1 MRDRLNEAIQ
11 TIQDRRHKARRYGL
25 VMAVLAL
32 LTLLCVSWRLHQVGI
47 SMTADDEL
55 YHCGYEAHEHTEE
68 CYTDTLVCGYEE
80 GELENPVD
88 PEPEAEPEPEGP
100 MYEEHHHTDAC
111 YEEHEELICDQE
123 EHVHEDY
130 CYDAETG
137 DLIDTQ
143 EEHEHDDSCY
153 ETVRELV
160 CGYEEGELIPVEENT
175 AEPED
180 TADPEPAE
188 EPVYHHHTEACYEKE
203 LTCTIPEHEHT
214 AACLADRDADVE
226 DDSDWEQFVQPETSS
241 WNEALV
247 QVAKDQLGYT
257 ESLHNFELAADGET
271 ERHYTRYGT
280 WYGNPYGAWDVMF
293 AAFCQ
298 HYAGIPDAVI
308 PQRAGL
314 YALRTDL
321 AKGNP
326 DCLLDGGAKA
336 APGDLVTY
344 NNREGEETI
353 GIVTEAD
360 ETALTVISGAVDGA
374 VAEVQI
380 TRADVTNTISVTMAY
395 RRYTG
400 ASDADEDADAESPWM
415 TLESDEQSA
424 FEVRGTVDTQI
435 DKNTAY
441 DLADIGNL
449 TVKIKVRDGDNQ
461 PWRDRKDGE
470 QLTDGQAIRFDL
482 DFKAPAGILKD
493 QTGKPT
499 RILYYQ
505 LPEGLAS
512 DPDMSYIK
520 NTHTDVVIGT
530 LDVDANGFM
539 VIRLK
544 DDVNLDADFEA
555 NLYVQAEIKMKDGVH
570 EEEIKFPGTGT
581 TVTVYSKRDL
591 TVEKEGSEKIKYDEK
606 GPYLEFTVTASSVNG
621 TADKTIDIWDQ
632 ITAIGDKDSML
643 GSYDDFKL
651 VGPDGNEINLG
662 TKLTKSDDGKSFLIE
677 GLPALPKNS
686 SYTLT
691 YKYRLDGTK
700 HPNGKFG
707 NTAKAQYGG
716 QKEPSE
722 DNWEKDYSA
731 IVTKTS
737 GFGIEDLK
745 FRRVYWEI
753 TVENPDGNNL
763 GGYVLTDTV
772 RTPGA
777 AIKGNVTIK
786 PQTNTDTIVADGQT
800 GFTYEFPEGSTSKKY
815 TFAYY
820 TNIVTG
826 SDPTRLNI
834 QNDVDL
840 KKGDTVIDKTTGS
853 ATQGGATAYTLKKKA
868 WDKIQEQNDGS
879 GMMSWNITVKTSP
892 TSNAA
897 HFTATDTFQLPTAD
911 KYTTTA
917 DHYALKGDL
926 ENRLKAGMVVF
937 TPDGPKYGDS
947 YGNIFDA
954 DGTVK
959 NAAYAGLKVE
969 FHFYSSADASDAAEV
984 MDANGK
990 VRRFTITLDWSDA
1003 KNKHNAGLY
1012 ITQIN
1017 VNDYRSY
1024 VDDLSKLTQD
1034 VKWTIPNLLTCD
1046 TGVNS
1051 GDQYEYKKETPTE
1064 KQMEL
1069 KKLVTAEEDATDF
1082 KEELSS
1088 SIEYKEDGTT
1098 FWYELW
1104 IKNPSKSFSIEDILP
1119 GGLEY
1124 TGTYRVGVNKAKGNG
1139 TKDLTAF
1146 AGSDLTGAGYLTI
1159 QQDKVGERQRLTFTL
1174 NNLDKVTVKDG
1185 SGVAVLFQVKVNDS
1199 DYWNDITNEQ
1209 SKEYRNTATGS
1220 WDKKNTDT
1228 VDVTVERKN
1237 FYTDKVGEPDKDD
1250 KTRVN
1255 YTVTINTGGRNLLNK
1270 TGLLTV
1276 KDSFTVPAKVTA
1288 AVDPDSIK
1296 LYAKGEDVTD
1306 TDLKTLLVPREGT
1319 VDSSGKTTYT
1329 IQASVPD
1336 GQEYQLKYT
1345 YVITADDSMSGSTL
1359 NLVNSV
1365 ELAGHVAKT
1374 DQMNYGVSSSG
1385 GTGIS
1390 ESDFD
1395 ILKLLKVEQN
1405 RENKMLKDAKFTL
1418 FQYENG
1424 TWTSVNDHVET
1435 DAAGTFVFATK
1446 VKAGCQQ
1453 EVSYNTLYK
1462 LVETEAPSGYEKT
1475 DKAHYFILM
1484 PNDVTDTAAAY
1495 KKATNTDGLV
1505 DEMTQDDK
1513 DSIFYGQ
1520 HGPTKTLQIDN
1531 AAQKLWVTKAWVDE
1545 KGFTIRG
1552 SNLPAVTVQLYR
1564 YRDNETTAQ
1573 KVAVGEPVT
1582 LSDTEGWTHEFT
1594 GLETGYCYYV
1604 EELYVPNG
1612 YTVAYSK
1619 QEGLVS
1625 GDRVTITNHKKA
1637 TELTVE
1643 KVWQDENGADLEEA
1657 DLASLQ
1663 AVVKLYSYAKGTEK
1677 PQTPAGIPVE
1687 TATLN
1692 AENGW
1697 VYTFQRL
1704 DPDKLY
1710 YVVEEP
1716 VSGFEVTYQNN
1727 EGVLPGE
1734 TIILT
1739 NTRKASAGYELPSTG
1754 GTGTKRNTAGGFLL
1768 MGAALVCGVIFRR
1781 RRERRGG

>member
-11 TIQDRRHKARRYGL
+11 TIRDRRHKARRYGL

-88 PEPEAEPEPEGP
+88 PEPEAEPEPEEP
-100 MYEEHHHTDAC
+100 MYEEHHHTDDC

-175 AEPED
+175 AEPEEPV
-180 TADPEPAE
+180 DPEPAE

-241 WNEALV
+241 WNEALI

-344 NNREGEETI
+344 DNSEGEETI

-380 TRADVTNTISVTMAY
+380 TRAGVTNTISVTLAY
-395 RRYTG
+395 KQYTG
-400 ASDADEDADAESPWM
+400 ASDVDEDADAESPWM
-415 TLESDEQSA
+415 TLESDERSA

-470 QLTDGQAIRFDL
+470 KLTDGQAVRFDL
-482 DFKAPAGILKD
+482 DFTAPGGTLKD
-493 QTGKPT
+493 QNGKLT

-539 VIRLK
+539 VIRLN

-555 NLYVQAEIKMKDGVH
+555 NLYVQAEIKMRDGIH
-570 EEEIKFPGTGT
+570 EEVIQFPGTGT

-591 TVEKEGSEKIKYDEK
+591 TVTKEGSEKIKYDEK

-621 TADKTIDIWDQ
+621 TADKTIDIWDA
-632 ITAIGDKDSML
+632 ITATGSNGSML

-651 VGPDGNEINLG
+651 VGPDGTEIALNDYL
-662 TKLTKSDDGKSFLIE
+662 KEKKDQSFLIE

-707 NTAKAQYGG
+707 NTAQAQYNG

-772 RTPGA
+772 RTQGA
-777 AIKGNVTIK
+777 TIKGDVTISPK
-786 PQTNTDTIVADGQT
+786 IGTGSIAANGLT
-800 GFTYEFPEGSTSKKY
+800 GFTYKFPEGSTSKKY
-815 TFAYY
+815 TFTYY

-826 SDPTRLNI
+826 SDPTKLNI

-853 ATQGGATAYTLKKKA
+853 ATQGGAVAGTLKRKA
-868 WDKIQEQNDGS
+868 WGEIREQTDGS

-897 HFTATDTFQLPTAD
+897 HFTATDTFQPPTAD
-911 KYTTTA
+911 KQTTDA

-937 TPDGPKYGDS
+937 TPNGSNWYND
-947 YGNIFDA
+947 IFNT

-959 NAAYAGLKVE
+959 IAAYAGLKAE
-969 FHFYSSADASDAAEV
+969 FHFYSSADASDATEV
-984 MDANGK
+984 TDANGK
-990 VRRFTITLDWSDA
+990 VRRFTITLDWSEA
-1003 KNKHNAGLY
+1003 KNQNNADLY

-1017 VNDYRSY
+1017 VNDYKSY

-1051 GDQYEYKKETPTE
+1051 GDQYEYKKETPAE

-1069 KKLVTAEEDATDF
+1069 KKLVTAEEDATSF
-1082 KEELSS
+1082 KDKLSS

-1104 IKNPSKSFSIEDILP
+1104 IRNPSKSFSIEDILP
-1119 GGLEY
+1119 SGLEY
-1124 TGTYRVGVNKAKGNG
+1124 TGRYSVGVNKAKGNG
-1139 TKDLTAF
+1139 TKDLSAF
-1146 AGSDLTGAGYLTI
+1146 AGNDLSGAGYLTI
-1159 QQDKVGERQRLTFTL
+1159 QKEMVGERQRLTFTL
-1174 NNLDKVTVKDG
+1174 NNLDIKDG
-1185 SGVAVLFQVKVNDS
+1185 SGIAVLFQVKVNDS

-1209 SKEYRNTATGS
+1209 NKTYSNTATGS

-1228 VDVTVERKN
+1228 VEATVERKN
-1237 FYTDKVGEPDKDD
+1237 FYMDKVGEPDKDD

-1255 YTVTINTGGRNLLNK
+1255 YTVTINKGGRNLLNK

-1276 KDSFTVPAKVTA
+1276 KDSFTVPEKVTA

-1296 LYAKGEDVTD
+1296 LVANGVDVTD

-1336 GQEYQLKYT
+1336 GREYQLAYT

-1359 NLVNSV
+1359 TLVNSV

-1374 DQMNYGVSSSG
+1374 DQMDYGVSSSG
-1385 GTGIS
+1385 GTGTS
-1390 ESDFD
+1390 ESNFD

-1405 RENKMLKDAKFTL
+1405 RENKVLKDAKFTL
-1418 FQYENG
+1418 SKYENG
-1424 TWTSVNDHVET
+1424 TWTSVNENVET
-1435 DAAGTFVFATK
+1435 GATGTFVFATK
-1446 VKAGCQQ
+1446 AKSGCQQ
-1453 EVSYNTLYK
+1453 VVNYNTLYK

-1475 DKAHYFILM
+1475 DKAYYFILM
-1484 PNDVTDTAAAY
+1484 PINETDTAAAY
-1495 KKATNTDGLV
+1495 QAATGDTGLV
-1505 DEMTQDDK
+1505 GNMTQDEK

-1520 HGPTKTLQIDN
+1520 HGPTKTLQVDN

-1552 SNLPAVTVQLYR
+1552 STLPPVTVQLYR
-1564 YRDNETTAQ
+1564 YRADDTPAQ
-1573 KVAVGEPVT
+1573 KKEVGEPVT
-1582 LSDTEGWTHEFT
+1582 LSDAEGWTHEFT
-1594 GLETGYCYYV
+1594 GLETGYCYFV
-1604 EELYVPNG
+1604 EELDVPKG
-1612 YTVAYSK
+1612 YTVTYSK

-1625 GDRVTITNHKKA
+1625 GDRVTITNHKKS
-1637 TELTVE
+1637 TDLTVE
-1643 KVWQDENGADLEEA
+1643 KLWRDENGKDLEGADLTG
-1657 DLASLQ
+1657 LQ
-1663 AVVKLYSYAKGTEK
+1663 AVVKLYSYEKGTEK
-1677 PQTPAGIPVE
+1677 PQTPAGSPVQ
-1687 TATLN
+1687 TATLD

-1697 VYTFQRL
+1697 VYMFTGL
-1704 DPDKLY
+1704 DPDMLY

-1734 TIILT
+1734 TITLT
-1739 NTRKASAGYELPSTG
+1739 NTRKINAGYELPSTG

-1768 MGAALVCGVIFRR
+1768 MGAALVCGVILRR

>member
-11 TIQDRRHKARRYGL
+11 TIRDRRHKARRYGL

-68 CYTDTLVCGYEE
+68 CYTDVLVCGYEE

-88 PEPEAEPEPEGP
+88 PEPAAEPEPKEP
-100 MYEEHHHTDAC
+100 AYEVHHHTDAC
-111 YEEHEELICDQE
+111 YEEREELVCGKE
-123 EHVHEDY
+123 EHVHEEY

-175 AEPED
+175 AEPEEPV
-180 TADPEPAE
+180 DPEPAE

-321 AKGNP
+321 AKVNP

-344 NNREGEETI
+344 DNSEGEETI

-380 TRADVTNTISVTMAY
+380 TRADVTNTISVTLAY

-400 ASDADEDADAESPWM
+400 ASDEGADADAETPWR
-415 TLESDEQSA
+415 TLESDERSA
-424 FEVRGTVDTQI
+424 FEVRAAVDTQI

-441 DLADIGNL
+441 DLTNMKDEGGGL

-470 QLTDGQAIRFDL
+470 QLTDGQTIRFDL
-482 DFKAPAGILKD
+482 DFKAPAGTLKD
-493 QTGKPT
+493 QNGKPT

-539 VIRLK
+539 VIRLN

-555 NLYVQAEIKMKDGVH
+555 KLYVQAEIKMKDGVH
-570 EEEIKFPGTGT
+570 EEEIRFPGTST

-591 TVEKEGSEKIKYDEK
+591 TVTKEGSEKIKYDEK

-621 TADKTIDIWDQ
+621 TADKTIDIWDA
-632 ITAIGDKDSML
+632 ITATGSNGSML

-651 VGPDGNEINLG
+651 VGPDGTEIALNDYL
-662 TKLTKSDDGKSFLIE
+662 KEKKDQSFLIE

-772 RTPGA
+772 RTQGA
-777 AIKGNVTIK
+777 TIKGDVTISPK
-786 PQTNTDTIVADGQT
+786 IGTGSIAANGLT
-800 GFTYEFPEGSTSKKY
+800 GFTYKFPEGSTSKKY
-815 TFAYY
+815 TFTYY

-826 SDPTRLNI
+826 SDPTKLNI

-853 ATQGGATAYTLKKKA
+853 ATQGGASADTVKSKSQKEIL
-868 WDKIQEQNDGS
+868 EQDNGL
-879 GMMSWNITVKTSP
+879 GEMGWNITVKTSP

-897 HFTATDTFQLPTAD
+897 SFTATDTFQLPTAD
-911 KYTTTA
+911 KNKTDA
-917 DHYALKGDL
+917 DHYALKGEL
-926 ENRLKAGMVVF
+926 ETQLKAGMVVF
-937 TPDGPKYGDS
+937 TPNGPKEGTKYDA
-947 YGNIFDA
+947 IFST

-959 NAAYAGLKVE
+959 NAAYAGLKAE
-969 FHFYSSADASDAAEV
+969 FHFYSSTDASDADEV
-984 MDANGK
+984 TEDNGK
-990 VRRFTITLDWSDA
+990 VRRFTITLDWSGA
-1003 KNKHNAGLY
+1003 ENGLY

-1017 VNDYRSY
+1017 VNDYKSY

-1034 VKWTIPNLLTCD
+1034 VKWKITNRLTYNKNAD
-1046 TGVNS
+1046 AT
-1051 GDQYEYKKETPTE
+1051 YEYKKETPAE

-1082 KEELSS
+1082 KETLSS

-1119 GGLEY
+1119 SGLKY
-1124 TGTYRVGVNKAKGNG
+1124 TGAYRVGVNKAKGNG

-1146 AGSDLTGAGYLTI
+1146 VGDDRSGAGYLTI
-1159 QQDKVGERQRLTFTL
+1159 QQDMVGECQRLTFTL
-1174 NNLDKVTVKDG
+1174 KNLDTVTVKDG
-1185 SGVAVLFQVKVNDS
+1185 SGIAVLFQVQVNDS

-1209 SKEYRNTATGS
+1209 NKTYSNTATGS
-1220 WDKKNTDT
+1220 WDQKNTDT
-1228 VDVTVERKN
+1228 VEATVERKN
-1237 FYTDKVGEPDKDD
+1237 FYMDKVGEPDKDD

-1255 YTVTINTGGRNLLNK
+1255 YTVTINKGGRNLLNK

-1276 KDSFTVPAKVTA
+1276 KDSFTVPEKVTA

-1296 LYAKGEDVTD
+1296 LYANGVDVTD
-1306 TDLKTLLVPREGT
+1306 NDLKTLLVPREGT

-1345 YVITADDSMSGSTL
+1345 YVITADNSMSSMKLT
-1359 NLVNSV
+1359 LVNSV

-1385 GTGIS
+1385 GTGTS

-1405 RENKMLKDAKFTL
+1405 RENKVLAGAKFTL
-1418 FQYENG
+1418 FQYEHG
-1424 TWTSVNDHVET
+1424 AWTSVNENVET
-1435 DAAGTFVFATK
+1435 GADGTFVFATK
-1446 VKAGCQQ
+1446 EKGGYQQ
-1453 EVSYNTLYK
+1453 VVSYNTLYK
-1462 LVETEAPSGYEKT
+1462 LVETKAPSGYEKT
-1475 DKAHYFILM
+1475 AKAYYFILM
-1484 PNDVTDTAAAY
+1484 PINETDTAAAY
-1495 KKATNTDGLV
+1495 RAATGGTGLV
-1505 DEMTQDDK
+1505 GDMTQDEK

-1552 SNLPAVTVQLYR
+1552 STLPPVTVQLYQ
-1564 YRDNETTAQ
+1564 YSASGTPAD
-1573 KVAVGEPVT
+1573 KVLVESAT
-1582 LSDTEGWTHEFT
+1582 LSTDNGWTYEFT
-1594 GLETGYCYYV
+1594 GLKTGYCYYV

-1637 TELTVE
+1637 TELRVE

-1663 AVVKLYSYAKGTEK
+1663 AVVKLYSYKPGEQK
-1677 PQTPAGIPVE
+1677 PQTPAGSPVR
-1687 TATLN
+1687 TAMLN

-1697 VYTFQRL
+1697 VCTFKDL

-1727 EGVLPGE
+1727 AGVLPGS
-1734 TIILT
+1734 TIALI
-1739 NTRKASAGYELPSTG
+1739 NTRKINAGYELPSTG

-1768 MGAALVCGVIFRR
+1768 MGAALVCGVILRR

>member
-11 TIQDRRHKARRYGL
+11 TIRDRRHKARRYGL

-68 CYTDTLVCGYEE
+68 CYTDVLVCGYEE
-80 GELENPVD
+80 GELENLVD
-88 PEPEAEPEPEGP
+88 PEPEAEPEPEEP
-100 MYEEHHHTDAC
+100 LYEEHHHTDDC
-111 YEEHEELICDQE
+111 YEEHEELVCDQE

-143 EEHEHDDSCY
+143 EEHEHDESCY

-160 CGYEEGELIPVEENT
+160 CGYEEGELIPVEESN

-321 AKGNP
+321 GKGNP

-380 TRADVTNTISVTMAY
+380 TRADVTNTISVTLAY
-395 RRYTG
+395 KRYTG
-400 ASDADEDADAESPWM
+400 ASDADEDAESPWM
-415 TLESDEQSA
+415 TLESDEQAA
-424 FEVRGTVDTQI
+424 FEVRAAADTNI
-435 DKNTAY
+435 DRNTAY
-441 DLADIGNL
+441 DLSGIGNL
-449 TVKIKVRDGDNQ
+449 TVNIKVRDGENQ

-470 QLTDGQAIRFDL
+470 QLTDGQTIRFDL
-482 DFKAPAGILKD
+482 DFTAPGGTLKD
-493 QTGKPT
+493 QNGNLT

-505 LPEGLAS
+505 LPERLAS
-512 DPDMSYIK
+512 KPDTSAIRR
-520 NTHTDVVIGT
+520 TDTDEVIGT
-530 LDVDANGFM
+530 LDVDENGFM

-544 DDVNLDADFEA
+544 EDVNLDAEFKA
-555 NLYVQAEIKMKDGVH
+555 NLYVQANIKMNDGEH
-570 EEEIKFPGTGT
+570 EEKIQFPGTGT

-591 TVEKEGSEKIKYDEK
+591 TVTKEGSDKIKYDEK

-621 TADKTIDIWDQ
+621 TADKTIDIWDA
-632 ITAIGDKDSML
+632 ITATGSNGSML

-651 VGPDGNEINLG
+651 VGPDGTEIDLG
-662 TKLTKSDDGKSFLIE
+662 TKLTKSADGKNFSIQ
-677 GLPALPKNS
+677 GLTALPKNS
-686 SYTLT
+686 NYTLT

-707 NTAKAQYGG
+707 NTAKAQYNG
-716 QKEPSE
+716 QEKPSE
-722 DNWEKDYSA
+722 DEWEKDYSA

-753 TVENPDGNNL
+753 TVENPDGNDL
-763 GGYVLTDTV
+763 SKLGYVLTDTMV

-777 AIKGNVTIK
+777 TIKGNVNIK
-786 PQTNTDTIVADGQT
+786 PKTNTDTIEADGQT
-800 GFTYEFPEGSTSKKY
+800 GFTYKFPEGSTAKKY
-815 TFAYY
+815 TFTYY

-826 SDPTRLNI
+826 SISTQLDI

-853 ATQGGATAYTLKKKA
+853 ATQGGAAAGTLKRKA
-868 WDKIQEQNDGS
+868 WKKIQEQTDGS

-917 DHYALKGDL
+917 DHYALKGEL
-926 ENRLKAGMVVF
+926 EKQLKAGMVVF
-937 TPDGPKYGDS
+937 TPDGPQYGDS
-947 YGNIFDA
+947 YDNIFNA
-954 DGTVK
+954 NGTVK
-959 NAAYAGLKVE
+959 NDAYAGLKVE
-969 FHFYSSADASDAAEV
+969 FHFYSSADASDATEV
-984 MDANGK
+984 TDANGK

-1003 KNKHNAGLY
+1003 KNQHNAGLY

-1024 VDDLSKLTQD
+1024 VDDLSKLAED
-1034 VKWTIPNLLTCD
+1034 IKWTIPNLLTCD

-1069 KKLVTAEEDATDF
+1069 QKLVTAEEDATDF
-1082 KEELSS
+1082 EDKLSS

-1119 GGLEY
+1119 SGLEY
-1124 TGTYRVGVNKAKGNG
+1124 TGTYCVGVNSGKGNG
-1139 TKDLTAF
+1139 TYKLTAF
-1146 AGSDLTGAGYLTI
+1146 AGKDFTGAGYLTI
-1159 QQDKVGERQRLTFTL
+1159 QQDMVGERQRLTFTL
-1174 NNLDKVTVKDG
+1174 NNLDTVTVKDG
-1185 SGVAVLFQVKVNDS
+1185 SGIAVLFQVKVNDS

-1209 SKEYRNTATGS
+1209 NKEYRNTATGS
-1220 WDKKNTDT
+1220 WGKKNTDT

-1237 FYTDKVGEPDKDD
+1237 FYMDKVGEPDTENKS
-1250 KTRVN
+1250 RVN

-1276 KDSFTVPAKVTA
+1276 KDSFTVPKDVTA

-1296 LYAKGEDVTD
+1296 LVANGVDVTD
-1306 TDLKTLLVPREGT
+1306 TDLQGLLAPREGT

-1345 YVITADDSMSGSTL
+1345 YVITADDRLSGSKL

-1374 DQMNYGVSSSG
+1374 DHTDFNLPFSG
-1385 GTGIS
+1385 GTGTS
-1390 ESDFD
+1390 EIDFD

-1405 RENKMLKDAKFTL
+1405 RENKVLKGAKFTL
-1418 FQYENG
+1418 SQYKNG
-1424 TWTSVNDHVET
+1424 TWNIVNDHVET

-1446 VKAGCQQ
+1446 LKGSCQQ

-1475 DKAHYFILM
+1475 AKAYYFILM
-1484 PNDVTDTAAAY
+1484 PINETDTAAAY
-1495 KKATNTDGLV
+1495 AKATGGTDLV
-1505 DEMTQDDK
+1505 GDMTQDEK
-1513 DSIFYGQ
+1513 ESIFYGQ

-1531 AAQKLWVTKAWVDE
+1531 AAQKLWVTKAWVNE
-1545 KGFTIRG
+1545 KGLTIRDSG
-1552 SNLPAVTVQLYR
+1552 LPAVTVQLYK

-1573 KVAVGEPVT
+1573 KVLVGSVT
-1582 LSDTEGWTHEFT
+1582 LSDANGWRDQFT

-1604 EELYVPNG
+1604 EELDVPRG

-1637 TELTVE
+1637 TELRVE
-1643 KVWQDENGADLEEA
+1643 KLWQDENGEDLEST
-1657 DLASLQ
+1657 DLAGLQ
-1663 AVVKLYSYAKGTEK
+1663 AVVKLYSYAKGTGK
-1677 PQTPAGIPVE
+1677 PQTPEGDPVK
-1687 TATLN
+1687 ATLD
-1692 AENGW
+1692 AKNGW
-1697 VYTFQRL
+1697 VYTFKNL

-1727 EGVLPGE
+1727 TGALPGE
-1734 TIILT
+1734 TITLT